1 MQHLFHAIG
10 ITNVW
15 QLIAA
20 TAIFLML
27 PGPGTF
33 CILTCSA
40 RQGLRGGFVAVI
52 GLMMGDI
59 LLMFLAAIG
68 VAAMLHAN
76 PLLFKAVQYIGAVYL
91 AFLGCRL
98 LFARSKG
105 LAEDTSGVTRIDFR
119 RSFFVTLMNPKAI
132 VFYMAFFPLFI
143 DPVTQRGALT
153 FIAMGSVICTCTL
166 LYGSLLV
173 FAGNTSAKRLSHHRR
188 LAKLGTRTAGI
199 FLILFGLKLGTQ

>member
-1 MQHLFHAIG
+1 MQALFHAIG

-40 RQGLRGGFVAVI
+40 RQGLRGGFIAVI

-59 LLMFLAAIG
+59 VLMFLAAMG

-91 AFLGCRL
+91 AYLGCRL
-98 LFARSKG
+98 LFVRSKG
-105 LAEDTSGVTRIDFR
+105 LVQDTSGSTRTDFR

-143 DPVTQRGALT
+143 DPVTQKGALT
-153 FIAMGSVICTCTL
+153 FIVMGSVICTCTF

-173 FAGNTSAKRLSHHRR
+173 FAGNTAAKRLSHHRR
-188 LAKLGTRTAGI
+188 LGKLATRTAGI